1 MNKARLQNSVLTL
14 RQAQDKPSRNRIRG
28 IYAWVSKHTSTELSA
43 SHHCNALRLQ
53 KCIDGDN
60 VSEDSLFY
68 FKL

>member
-53 KCIDGDN
+53 KCTN
-60 VSEDSLFY
+60 VDTAGIE
-68 FKL
+68 